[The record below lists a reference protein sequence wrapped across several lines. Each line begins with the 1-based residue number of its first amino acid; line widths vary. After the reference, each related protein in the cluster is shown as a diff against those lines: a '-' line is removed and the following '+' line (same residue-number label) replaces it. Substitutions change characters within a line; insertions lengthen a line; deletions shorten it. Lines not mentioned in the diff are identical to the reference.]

1 MTKAKRGRPGPG
13 RVKKKSSS
21 SYRKRVL
28 IVDDEP
34 TSRKLLAGI
43 LPKDKYE
50 ILRANNGKEA
60 LTKAV
65 ENHPD
70 VILLDIVMPGLDGI
84 QVTRRLKADSRTKN
98 IPVILVTCLDGM
110 ENKLTGLDA
119 GAEEYLSK
127 PINPVELRARVKSM
141 LQLKQYRDQLAIR
154 KQSEGSLADGAQEG
168 KPAEH
173 QDTELPVVLLVE
185 DNRIDVSVIKSFLK
199 DMPVRVETVSTGREA
214 ISQILDNKIDL
225 ILLDILLPDMIGFDI
240 CQRLKQIDK
249 NKDTSIIVITC
260 LHDLESRIMSLEL
273 GVDDFLVK
281 PINRPELTAR
291 IRALLEKKQQLNN
304 LRAHYETALNSSI
317 YDWPCGVYNHGYFR
331 RFLDLEIKK
340 SITQGY
346 PVCLLK
352 IDIDDFKMYND
363 SLGLAAGD
371 TILKELAQILKNITR
386 GVDLVSRY
394 AEDEFAVVLPYTDKQ
409 GCIKVARRIEQ
420 AILLHDFLP
429 GRSTQMKIL
438 TCSMGAAV
446 YPVDASTED
455 ELIQRAEEM
464 LSMAKQRGKNQVC
477 VCGEEPWP
485 KWTARS

>member
-1 MTKAKRGRPGPG
+1 MTKAKRGKPSQG
-13 RVKKKSSS
+13 RVRKKSRAP
-21 SYRKRVL
+21 YRKRVL

-43 LPKDKYE
+43 LPKDMYE
-50 ILRANNGKEA
+50 ILRANNGQEA
-60 LTKAV
+60 LKKSV
-65 ENHPD
+65 DNHPD
-70 VILLDIVMPGLDGI
+70 VILLDIVMPGLNGI
-84 QVTRRLKADSRTKN
+84 EVTRRLKADPRTKN
-98 IPVILVTCLDGM
+98 IPVILVTCMDGM

-119 GAEEYLSK
+119 GAEEYLAK

-154 KQSEGSLADGAQEG
+154 KQSEGAVADGDQ
-168 KPAEH
+168 AEKCVERP
-173 QDTELPVVLLVE
+173 DRELPVVLLVE
-185 DNRIDVSVIKSFLK
+185 DSKIDVSVVKSFLK
-199 DMPVRVETVSTGREA
+199 NMPVRVETVSTGREA
-214 ISQILDNKIDL
+214 ISHILANKIDL

-240 CQRLKQIDK
+240 CRRLKQIDE
-249 NKDTSIIVITC
+249 NKDTAIIVITC
-260 LHDLESRIMSLEL
+260 LHDLESRIMGLEL

-281 PINRPELTAR
+281 PIRRPELTAR

-317 YDWPCGVYNHGYFR
+317 YDWPSGVYNHSYFR

-340 SITQGY
+340 SLTQGY
-346 PVCLLK
+346 PVCLLR

-363 SLGLAAGD
+363 SLGLEAGD
-371 TILKELAQILKNITR
+371 SILKELAQILKNITR

-394 AEDEFAVVLPYTDKQ
+394 AEDEFAVVLPYTDRQ
-409 GCIKVARRIEQ
+409 GCNRVARRIEQ

-429 GRSTQMKIL
+429 GSSTQMKIL
-438 TCSMGAAV
+438 TCSIGAAV
-446 YPVDASTED
+446 YPVDATTED
-455 ELIQRAEEM
+455 ELIRKAEEM

-485 KWTARS
+485 KWVARS